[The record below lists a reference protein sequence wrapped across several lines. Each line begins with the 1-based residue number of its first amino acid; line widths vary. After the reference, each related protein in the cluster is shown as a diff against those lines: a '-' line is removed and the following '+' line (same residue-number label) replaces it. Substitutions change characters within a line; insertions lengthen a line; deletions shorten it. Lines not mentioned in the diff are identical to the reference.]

1 MTPLTPTQA
10 TERIISLD
18 ILRGFAVLG
27 ILIMNIISFSMPEA
41 NYLNPMAEGR
51 LTGIDEW
58 AFIISQLFASQKF
71 MSLFSILF
79 GAGVVLMT
87 SRMEQQGGSP
97 AKRHYF
103 RNFWLLLFGL
113 FHAYVLW
120 YGDILAP
127 YAICSIWVFLFRN
140 KSPKTLFIWAGV
152 FYVITSG
159 LSLFSGLTLPN
170 WPTEQITEFC
180 AGWTPSA
187 EALAEEKAAYR
198 GSWLEQMPKRM
209 ETAIGLQTFIFLFN
223 LGWHITGLMLVGMA
237 LYKNKVL
244 TAERS
249 RSFYRRLMAVGFGL
263 GLIIGIIGL
272 IQNYAQ
278 DWSCEYS
285 FFIGSQFNFW
295 GSLPMAL
302 GYVGLLMLLCK
313 SRIVN
318 TLKKWLAPVGRMALT
333 NYLLQSVIATFI
345 FYGHGLGLYGKISRA
360 EQWLFVLGIWA
371 FEIVFSRW
379 WLKRFKFGPFEWL
392 WRSLSYW
399 KIQPLKK

>member
-1 MTPLTPTQA
+1 M
-10 TERIISLD
+10 
-18 ILRGFAVLG
+18 
-27 ILIMNIISFSMPEA
+27 
-41 NYLNPMAEGR
+41 
-51 LTGIDEW
+51 
-58 AFIISQLFASQKF
+58 
-71 MSLFSILF
+71 
-79 GAGVVLMT
+79 
-87 SRMEQQGGSP
+87 
-97 AKRHYF
+97 
-103 RNFWLLLFGL
+103 
-113 FHAYVLW
+113 
-120 YGDILAP
+120 GDIEKA
-127 YAICSIWVFLFRN
+127 V
-140 KSPKTLFIWAGV
+140 
-152 FYVITSG
+152 
-159 LSLFSGLTLPN
+159 
-170 WPTEQITEFC
+170 
-180 AGWTPSA
+180 
-187 EALAEEKAAYR
+187 AEEKAAYR